1 MLATLLERD
10 AGDPA
15 PLPAALAERY
25 GGPLRLPKRAP
36 YVFANFVSTI
46 DGVVSFDAPGIEAA
60 SEVSRGYA
68 GDRFV
73 LALLRAVAD
82 AVVVGAGTL
91 RKEPAGVWTPEFVYR
106 EAGDAFAEL
115 RRALGAPPRPLLVLV
130 SASGS
135 LDLSLPAFGD
145 GGPVVV
151 ATTDDGARAL
161 ANAPAHVRVHAVARA
176 GARIGARAIVDLAR
190 RESRGERIL
199 TEGGPRLFAPFFAE
213 GALDELF
220 LTIAPGIAGRTDDER
235 RLALVEGVAFRP
247 DRAPRGRLLSVKAAD
262 DYLFTRF
269 AFGPLV

>member
-1 MLATLLERD
+1 VLATLLERD
-10 AGDPA
+10 DGEAL
-15 PLPAALAERY
+15 PLPSTLADRY
-25 GGPLRLPKRAP
+25 GGPLRLPRRTP

-46 DGVVSFDAPGIEAA
+46 DGVVSFDAPGIARA
-60 SEVSRGYA
+60 SEVSHGHA

-73 LALLRAVAD
+73 LALLRAAAD

-91 RKEPAGVWTPEFVYR
+91 RKEPDGVWTPEFVFR

-115 RRALGAPPRPLLVLV
+115 RRALGATPRPLLVLV
-130 SASGS
+130 SASGA
-135 LDLSLPAFGD
+135 LDLSLPAFDG
-145 GGPVVV
+145 GGPVVI
-151 ATTDDGARAL
+151 ATTDEGARAL
-161 ANAPAHVRVHAVARA
+161 ADAPRHVRVHAIARA
-176 GARIGARAIVDLAR
+176 GARIGAGAIVDLAR
-190 RESRGERIL
+190 RESGGERIL
-199 TEGGPRLFAPFFAE
+199 TEGGPRLLAPFFAE

-269 AFGPLV
+269 AFDRSA